1 MFCFSYNLKNSSI
14 FIFVKLLKKS
24 GYLSLKILECR
35 KLEKIYLFFTI
46 LQRKTILKLVISVI
60 IKRKYYA

>member
-24 GYLSLKILECR
+24 GYLSLKIPR
-35 KLEKIYLFFTI
+35 MQKIRENIFIFYN
-46 LQRKTILKLVISVI
+46 ISKKNN
-60 IKRKYYA
+60 IKISY

>member
-24 GYLSLKILECR
+24 GYLSLNGYLPEIRMQKIRENIFIFYNIA
-35 KLEKIYLFFTI
+35 KKNNIKISY
-46 LQRKTILKLVISVI
+46 
-60 IKRKYYA
+60 